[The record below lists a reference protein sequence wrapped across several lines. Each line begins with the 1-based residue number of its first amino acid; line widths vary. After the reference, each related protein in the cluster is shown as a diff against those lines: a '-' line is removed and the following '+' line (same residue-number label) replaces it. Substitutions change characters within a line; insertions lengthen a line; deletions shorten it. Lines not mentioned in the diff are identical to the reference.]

1 MVESISSVVL
11 SLWQV
16 CVIFVG
22 GKDDREA
29 LAFAKRMARQ
39 ESVTLTVLRLVAT
52 GKSKETAGWDQM
64 LDTVELRELM
74 RSNEPETRNDEPGTV
89 KEEVSTIY
97 LEQEIIDGA
106 DASMLLRSMAFDY
119 DLFIVGRTCGENHEA
134 TRGIE
139 NWCEF
144 EELGVIGDFLAS
156 PDFPSKTSVLVVQ
169 QQRTVDNN

>member
-1 MVESISSVVL
+1 MYG
-11 SLWQV
+11 QV

-39 ESVTLTVLRLVAT
+39 ENVTLTVLRLVAS
-52 GKSKETAGWDQM
+52 GKSKETTGWDQM
-64 LDTVELRELM
+64 LDTVELRECM
-74 RSNEPETRNDEPGTV
+74 RSSEPNDQPGTP

-106 DASMLLRSMAFDY
+106 DTSMLLRSMAFDY

-169 QQRTVDNN
+169 QQRTVSQ